1 MNQYV
6 ITINDE
12 SLRIIV
18 NLGQAYD
25 ALKDEINISSSIPSH
40 IYWKTVSGRDYL
52 YVKENRATEYK
63 SQGLRSAKTEEL
75 YNKYTAEIE
84 SHKSRLRSLED
95 STKQYCKQYRALHL
109 PVITS
114 LPAKILRDLDLNG
127 HLGSNLFVAGTNAFP
142 AYEIEAR
149 ERFAHG
155 LDETEDFDLGW
166 CRGSEISFGGN
177 QPLIGSPLFDAA
189 IRADK
194 SFRINSKK
202 TYQAVNA
209 NGYEVELLT
218 APSMFQSLSKD
229 EKFSP
234 MAIFVEQEWLLKGTP
249 IRYVI
254 CANDNTPA
262 PLFVP
267 DPRWMG
273 LHKIWLSRKPER
285 APGKKDKDAKQG
297 DLLLDAVARK
307 MQITYPMD
315 VDFIMSLPEELLP
328 IFNEWASKHQY
339 VPQKSEDK
347 PSWW

>member
-1 MNQYV
+1 MNHNV
-6 ITINDE
+6 IPINDE
-12 SLRIIV
+12 GLRIIA
-18 NLGQAYD
+18 NLGQSYD
-25 ALKDEINISSSIPSH
+25 ALKDEINIGASVPSNVH
-40 IYWKTVSGRDYL
+40 WKTVAGRDYL
-52 YVKENRATEYK
+52 YVKDK
-63 SQGLRSAKTEEL
+63 SSIEPKSAGPRNTKTEEL
-75 YNKYTAEIE
+75 YAKYIAEIQSHE
-84 SHKSRLRSLED
+84 SRIQNLNA
-95 STKQYCKQYRALHL
+95 STLQHCLQYRALRL

-114 LPAKILRDLDLNG
+114 LPAKILRDLDLRG

-166 CRGSEISFGGN
+166 CRGAEISFGGDK
-177 QPLIGSPLFDAA
+177 PLKGSPLFEAA
-189 IRADK
+189 ARADK
-194 SFRINSKK
+194 SFRINIKK
-202 TYQAVNA
+202 PYQAVNSS
-209 NGYEVELLT
+209 GYEVELLT
-218 APSMFQSLSKD
+218 APSMFSSLSKD
-229 EKFSP
+229 EIFNP
-234 MAIFVEQEWLLKGTP
+234 MAVFNEQEWLLRGKP

-307 MQITYPMD
+307 MQIAYPLD
-315 VDFIMSLPEELLP
+315 VDFVMSLPEELLP